1 MNLQARIDRYRE
13 RGFQQ
18 LEAEILVLIEESAA
32 ALFTAFPDQ
41 FILFG
46 GATLVLFCESPRL
59 SRDLDL
65 LASPT
70 QIPRPEEIEDV
81 VRSSIQSIA
90 ETLGLG
96 QLEFRK
102 DIESAGFVKQWVLA
116 NHRAL
121 FSIDLTS
128 IGGNVLETQIVKK
141 AIANDS
147 EKIVATLSATYLLF
161 QKCETFLNRRHVKAR
176 DAFDIHLLLTRGA
189 HLDKNLQAHL
199 ENFIAMKEID
209 HEPSKLGFRTSML
222 SSARSN
228 SAQPC
233 HWPSSKSLPRTNLRP
248 SAAGYVSCW
257 LIDSGRNRNEL
268 DNYPDRRSTRQLHR
282 AHRRFGS
289 QTQAL

>member
-1 MNLQARIDRYRE
+1 MSNIRLLTTIARYLIASCAQCATFSYYELTGKDRQVQRTW
-13 RGFQQ
+13 
-18 LEAEILVLIEESAA
+18 LPAEAEILVLIEESAA

-46 GATLVLFCESPRL
+46 GATLVLFYESPRL

-81 VRSSIQSIA
+81 VRSRIQSIA

-141 AIANDS
+141 AIADAP
-147 EKIVATLSATYLLF
+147 EKIVATPSANYLLF

-199 ENFIAMKEID
+199 EDFIAMKEID
-209 HEPSKLGFRTSML
+209 QESIETRIQDINAKLCTVE
-222 SSARSN
+222 
-228 SAQPC
+228 
-233 HWPSSKSLPRTNLRP
+233 LRP
-248 SAAGYVSCW
+248 VLPLAIFEELAQNEFEAIRHSLRVVLAHW
-257 LIDSGRNRNEL
+257 LGK
-268 DNYPDRRSTRQLHR
+268 
-282 AHRRFGS
+282 G
-289 QTQAL
+289 TQ